1 MIDNQEKLFK
11 RPSSIFQ
18 SRQLRVNLELRGNEF
33 ITQKVLSPTFLSW
46 EQRVLERLRKALNS
60 FIFESK
66 IMVGGEEEVE

>member
-1 MIDNQEKLFK
+1 M
-11 RPSSIFQ
+11 
-18 SRQLRVNLELRGNEF
+18 ELRGNEF